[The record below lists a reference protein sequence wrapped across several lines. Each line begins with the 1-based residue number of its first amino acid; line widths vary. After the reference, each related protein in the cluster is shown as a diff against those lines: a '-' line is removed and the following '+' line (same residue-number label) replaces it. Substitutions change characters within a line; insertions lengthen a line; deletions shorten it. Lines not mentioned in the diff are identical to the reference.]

1 MLFKKLLSVYSTNWL
16 YILFILLVLFKD
28 KVGKYN
34 FYVYLLV
41 FGTNPA
47 CICCTSSFY
56 NNILPLALNLGLRIE
71 KCLFFTKGD
80 ETNMTMV
87 ILSLYLIYLI

>member
-1 MLFKKLLSVYSTNWL
+1 MLFKKLPSVYSPNWL
-16 YILFILLVLFKD
+16 YTILFILLVLFKD

-47 CICCTSSFY
+47 CICCNSSVY
-56 NNILPLALNLGLRIE
+56 NNILPLALNLGLRTE
-71 KCLFFTKGD
+71 KCLFLTK
-80 ETNMTMV
+80 
-87 ILSLYLIYLI
+87 